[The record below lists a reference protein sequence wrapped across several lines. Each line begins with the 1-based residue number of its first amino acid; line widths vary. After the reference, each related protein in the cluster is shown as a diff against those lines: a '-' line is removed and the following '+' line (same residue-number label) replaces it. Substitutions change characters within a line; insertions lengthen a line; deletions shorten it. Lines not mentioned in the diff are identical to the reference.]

1 MSGDLLGLV
10 EECKGG
16 KEEAWERL
24 VAPCG
29 KIIRGYLMKYCR
41 GKAEVVDDI
50 TQLVWIKLLK
60 GGIRD
65 YRGTSQYQFLAYL
78 KTVTINEANTH
89 FRNPGKPKQEIPSGE
104 GTHITNPKPS
114 SQPSEARDEASGPEE
129 LAILKGEVE
138 KLRQCLKALPLV
150 QQKIAM
156 MKAKDYKESEI
167 SGILGIPPGTVAVS
181 YLRLKTK
188 LRECIENRKN

>member
-1 MSGDLLGLV
+1 MHGDLLGIV
-10 EECKGG
+10 EGCKKGNN
-16 KEEAWERL
+16 KDAWERL

-29 KIIRGYLMKYCR
+29 KIIRGYLMNYCR
-41 GKAEVVDDI
+41 GSVEVVDDI

-65 YRGTSQYQFLAYL
+65 FRGTSQYQFLAYL
-78 KTVTINEANTH
+78 KIVTINEANTY
-89 FRNPGKPKQEIPSGE
+89 FRKPGKPRQEIP
-104 GTHITNPKPS
+104 TDPT
-114 SQPSEARDEASGPEE
+114 DETYGPEK
-129 LAILKGEVE
+129 LAILNGEVE

-150 QQKIAM
+150 QQEIAM
-156 MKAKDYKESEI
+156 MKAKDFKESEI
-167 SGILGIPPGTVAVS
+167 SGILGVPPGTVAVS